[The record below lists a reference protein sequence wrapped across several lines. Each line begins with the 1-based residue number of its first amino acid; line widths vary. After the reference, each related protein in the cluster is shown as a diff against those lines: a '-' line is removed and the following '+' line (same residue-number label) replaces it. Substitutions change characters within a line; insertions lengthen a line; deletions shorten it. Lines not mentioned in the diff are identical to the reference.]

1 MGKFWK
7 TPEGEWLT
15 FKEFMERWR
24 KGIEGLT
31 PLQTTKTQL
40 HSTKLVVLGIILGM
54 IFSLLDFKRL
64 FWLFIILLGSFGI
77 TLSQLVVLWQKKK
90 ALENIER
97 RFNYNE
103 SEERNP

>member
-1 MGKFWK
+1 MKKRKFWTDK
-7 TPEGEWLT
+7 QGNELT

-40 HSTKLVVLGIILGM
+40 HSTKIVLLGITLGM

-64 FWLFIILLGSFGI
+64 FWLFVILLGSLGI
-77 TLSQLVVLWQKKK
+77 TLSQLVVLWQKKR
-90 ALENIER
+90 AYEDIER
-97 RFNYNE
+97 RFKE
-103 SEERNP
+103 